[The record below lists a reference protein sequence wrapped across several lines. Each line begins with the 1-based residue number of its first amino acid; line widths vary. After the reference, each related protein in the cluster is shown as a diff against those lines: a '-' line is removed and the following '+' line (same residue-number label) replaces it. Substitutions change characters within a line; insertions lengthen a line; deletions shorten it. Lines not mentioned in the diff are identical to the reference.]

1 MRYTLVKQFSNAA
14 IDNAYTFVFKIVDFG
29 KVLVEFFFAFL
40 EIWIAFFLIFYNIFM
55 YIYYLTLFFID
66 RGTESSG
73 SMIRWRGM
81 RPMTTRAPTVKVSK
95 GATTVP
101 GMYGA
106 RKAAVSAAAKTAD
119 AAGATVETVRS
130 FAKVKGKG
138 SFFRSVGDFFVDL
151 FKDIGRII
159 AAPFK
164 ALVLFFEKIV
174 QSRKEK
180 ETVSKSGQEGGGKKS
195 LIDEYIKEYEQKRKN

>member
-14 IDNAYTFVFKIVDFG
+14 IDNAYSFVFKIVDFG
-29 KVLVEFFFAFL
+29 KVFVEFLFAFL

-55 YIYYLTLFFID
+55 YIYYLFLFFID

-73 SMIRWRGM
+73 SMLRWRGM
-81 RPMTTRAPTVKVSK
+81 RPMTTHAPSVSISR
-95 GATTVP
+95 GATSVS
-101 GMYGA
+101 GLYGVQK
-106 RKAAVSAAAKTAD
+106 KAESAASKTAE
-119 AAGATVETVRS
+119 AAGSTVESVRS
-130 FAKVKGKG
+130 FASVKGKG
-138 SFFRSVGDFFVDL
+138 SFFRSIGDFFVDL
-151 FKDIGRII
+151 FKGIGRVI

-164 ALVLFFEKIV
+164 ALILFIERIV

-180 ETVSKSGQEGGGKKS
+180 ASAAKAGDDGAGKS